1 MEGGKRE
8 NDGSDGNSLGVRRK
22 MKNALRMPLGKIGL
36 ARSLLHLPA
45 LVALV
50 PLVACGGVTP
60 TGQESNRV
68 DSGAPGPAQVITPT
82 ASIKSQEP
90 PACPSKNFDEFLKQF
105 ANRIEVQ
112 RAFTLRPIKVKTPY
126 YWRHNTEPG
135 DPRYPKWLTETS
147 KAEMPD
153 IKYRYDAEKKAYV
166 WDEVKLVPGTPWAN
180 HGADGKARRVAPLPY
195 FKVREVSGD
204 RYEVDYIR
212 SGTDSFVMSSGCWHF
227 EGHWEREAIV
237 DCKWPDE
244 CRKRREQEDE
254 LTGED

>member
-1 MEGGKRE
+1 MSRRVQVR
-8 NDGSDGNSLGVRRK
+8 SHSNSLEVRQLMEK
-22 MKNALRMPLGKIGL
+22 ALRMPLGKRRL
-36 ARSLLHLPA
+36 ARSLLHLHA
-45 LVALV
+45 LVALI
-50 PLVACGGVTP
+50 PLTACGGESPAGQEASRSGSSPPRPVQVTP
-60 TGQESNRV
+60 V
-68 DSGAPGPAQVITPT
+68 
-82 ASIKSQEP
+82 ASIKSQKP
-90 PACPSKNFDEFLKQF
+90 LACPSKNFNAFLKEF

-147 KAEMPD
+147 KAVMPD
-153 IKYRYDAEKKAYV
+153 IKYRYDAEKKVYV
-166 WDEVKLVPGTPWAN
+166 WDEVKLAEGTTWSSR
-180 HGADGKARRVAPLPY
+180 GADGKARRVSPLPY

-212 SGTDSFVMSSGCWHF
+212 SGTDSFVMRSGCWHF

-244 CRKRREQEDE
+244 CRKKREQ
-254 LTGED
+254 GG